1 MVDTRLLTAGI
12 IVVIAVVALV
22 VGFGF
27 IYGGTDEAEAE
38 PGPGAEFTPPDPET
52 MPGVLDAEHNEFAGF
67 EDVASEAGLEYEPI
81 DHGIP
86 LVVDNSGA
94 YVVDFTN
101 DGYEDLLLI
110 GGERPTLFEN
120 TGGEYVPAQ
129 EFDHPH
135 AMVAHF
141 FDYNNNGYQDLVLVE
156 FGGSAL
162 LYENDGG
169 EFVERPEAFPQFS
182 MSYPTSITSADFTE
196 NGCLD
201 VYIGNWAGP
210 VSQVPMSI
218 SEFQAV
224 ASHHPEVRPSTE
236 TGGENALFAGD
247 CESFENIG
255 AQAGVDG
262 SEYTLAVSAA
272 DFTGNGHVDLHVGN
286 DFTADYLYANQG
298 GATFEEID
306 LGPASDRNA
315 MSSAVADMT
324 GDHRLDIFVTNVY
337 FHNPPPGDELVQ
349 VVNVPLPDGNNL
361 FANQGG
367 GEFVDIAPTHGLQAG
382 AWGWSATVADYT
394 NDGHL
399 DVVHASMYVNPT
411 IVADQPETFRTLQ
424 AWKGTG
430 DTWQKVDGFDV
441 GFSNHNLRGIARVDY
456 QNNGVLDL
464 VAVDNPSRPAVVGT
478 ERGGN
483 STHLYENTLES
494 DDSLQLWVKN
504 PGGLDRHA
512 DVYVETDERTI
523 YRVTKANGDLLS
535 QDSRLIHVGT
545 KNEEIERVVVQWPD
559 GTERIYDDLA
569 SGNRYI
575 LTPDG
580 VEIVD

>member
-1 MVDTRLLTAGI
+1 MVDSRLLTAGI
-12 IVVIAVVALV
+12 VVVIAVVALL
-22 VGFGF
+22 VGFSF
-27 IYGGTDEAEAE
+27 IYGSSDEADAE
-38 PGPGAEFTPPDPET
+38 PDTVEEFTPPDPET

-67 EDVASEAGLEYEPI
+67 EDVAVEAGLEYEVV

-110 GGERPTLFEN
+110 GGEKPTLFEN
-120 TGGEYVPAQ
+120 IGGEYVPAQ

-141 FDYNNNGYQDLVLVE
+141 FDYNNNGYQDLAIAD
-156 FGGSAL
+156 FGGSL
-162 LYENDGG
+162 VLYENVGG
-169 EFVERPEAFPQFS
+169 EFVERPDAFPS
-182 MSYPTSITSADFTE
+182 VSLSYPTTMTAADVTD

-201 VYIGNWAGP
+201 VYVGNWAGP
-210 VSQVPMSI
+210 FSQQPMSLE
-218 SEFQAV
+218 EFATV
-224 ASHHPEVRPSTE
+224 AAHHPEARPSTE
-236 TGGENALFAGD
+236 TGGANALYAGD
-247 CESFENIG
+247 CESFEEI
-255 AQAGVDG
+255 AEDAGVAG

-272 DFTGNGHVDLHVGN
+272 DVTGNGHVDLHVGN
-286 DFTADYLYANQG
+286 DFTADHLYENRG
-298 GATFEEID
+298 GGDFEKID
-306 LGPASDRNA
+306 MGPASDRNA
-315 MSSAVADMT
+315 MSSAVADLT

-337 FHNPPPGDELVQ
+337 FHDPPPGTDLVQ
-349 VVNVPLPDGNNL
+349 VVNVPLPYGNNL

-367 GEFVDIAPTHGLQAG
+367 GEFVDVAPDHGLHAG
-382 AWGWSATVADYT
+382 SWGWSATVADYT

-399 DVVHASMYVNPT
+399 DVIHASMYVNPT

-430 DTWQKVDGFDV
+430 TSWEKVDGV
-441 GFSNHNLRGIARVDY
+441 ELGFSNHNLRGVVRIDY
-456 QNNGVLDL
+456 QNDGVLDL
-464 VAVDNPSRPAVVGT
+464 VAVDNPSTPAVSGT

-483 STHLYENTLES
+483 STHLYENTLDSE
-494 DDSLQLWVKN
+494 DSLQLWIRN
-504 PGGLDRHA
+504 DHGIDRNA
-512 DVYVETDERTI
+512 GVYVETDERTI
-523 YRVTKANGDLLS
+523 YREANSRGDLLS

-545 KNEEIERVVVQWPD
+545 KNEVVERVIVQWPD
-559 GTERIYDDLA
+559 GTENIYDDLS

-580 VEIVD
+580 FEVID